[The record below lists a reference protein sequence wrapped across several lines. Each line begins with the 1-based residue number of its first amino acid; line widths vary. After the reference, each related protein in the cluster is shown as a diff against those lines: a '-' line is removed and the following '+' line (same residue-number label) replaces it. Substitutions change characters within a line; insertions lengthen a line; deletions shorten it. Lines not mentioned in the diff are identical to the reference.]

1 MKKYNLA
8 YITKEDSRN
17 RKEWSGSSY
26 NIYNCLVKSGH
37 NVKRYGPFNT
47 FFEKIL
53 KLVELFYKFFK
64 IKFDPDRNIF
74 LSKYIA
80 KKIEKEIKGKNLDFI
95 IVHDCPI
102 ISFVKTDI
110 PIVIWTD
117 LTFDLYQK
125 TYFSNFKYFHKQS
138 LKSGHY
144 LEKLSLSRAKIV
156 IYTTEYAKMNA
167 EKKYQIDKDKIKIL
181 AFGSDMKPIT
191 KGQFLSIIKK
201 NKKIKKTYKFISVG
215 VEWKR
220 KNMSKSIQVIEEL
233 NKKGFDSTLKI
244 IGAKPPDNFIKPEY
258 VQIVPFLNKT
268 NNAEFNKL
276 KKIYLSSDFFILL
289 SEAEAFGLV
298 IQEANSYALPLVL
311 NNIGGMKFASSDK
324 YTIFVDKK
332 LPPEKIA
339 IKIIDLIK
347 KPKKYEKFRLNSYE
361 SSFDKSWDI
370 VSNKIGKILKNTYSE
385 LRNSN

>member
-64 IKFDPDRNIF
+64 IKFDPDRNIL

-125 TYFSNFKYFHKQS
+125 TYFSNFKHFHEQS

-167 EKKYQIDKDKIKIL
+167 EKKYQIDKNKIKIL
-181 AFGSDMKPIT
+181 AFGSDINPIT
-191 KGQFLSIIKK
+191 KEQFLSIMKK

-220 KNMSKSIQVIEEL
+220 KNMSKSIQVIEQL
-233 NKKGFDSTLKI
+233 NRKGFDSTLKI
-244 IGAKPPDNFIKPEY
+244 IGAKPPNNFIKPEY

-311 NNIGGMKFASSDK
+311 NNIGGMKFVSSDK

-339 IKIIDLIK
+339 IKIIGLIK
-347 KPKKYEKFRLNSYE
+347 KPKKYEKFRFNSYE

-370 VSNKIGKILKNTYSE
+370 ASNKIGKILKNTYSK
-385 LRNSN
+385 LKSSN